1 MEFHM
6 TANVIPFLRAETL
19 DARAELVR
27 HGRAVLRSEQ
37 PHRVSDIRQACA
49 YLQTYGDATDYQEAA
64 MMLRALNMPVDR
76 PVERPMDWTPVI
88 AGGLT
93 AAVVIWVFLIV
104 ALGA

>member
-1 MEFHM
+1 M

-64 MMLRALNMPVDR
+64 MMLRALNMPV
-76 PVERPMDWTPVI
+76 ERPTDWTPVI